1 MRITYSIQVCNESR
15 ELYSL
20 LNFLLKVIDQ
30 EDYIDVV
37 VDSNNKT
44 PKVDMVLNEFKER
57 ITIYEKPFES
67 FYENSNYHTEV
78 AKGDF
83 IFGIDADEM
92 PEHLLIQKIK
102 EIIMESGKELL
113 YVPRM
118 NIHPGMTEK
127 FLKETSFNK
136 NNVGFINWPDY
147 QGRIWKNCDYIKWS
161 DELHTKIT
169 GVSQDKIG
177 ILPRDINFGMWHI
190 KSIEK
195 QKTRWKKDENNEYTI
210 HPPGETLYELLM

>member
-20 LNFLLKVIDQ
+20 LNFLFKVTDK

-57 ITIYEKPFES
+57 ITIYEKPFET

-83 IFGIDADEM
+83 IFFIDADEM
-92 PEHLLIQKIK
+92 PEHFLIQKIK
-102 EIIMESGKELL
+102 EIISESGKEVF
-113 YVPRM
+113 YIPRM
-118 NIHPGMTEK
+118 NIHPGMTQNDQK
-127 FLKETSFNK
+127 QFGFNK
-136 NNVGFINWPDY
+136 NNIGFINWPDY
-147 QGRIWKNCDYIKWS
+147 QGRIYKNCDYIKWS
-161 DELHTKIT
+161 NELHTKLT
-169 GVSQDKIG
+169 GVSQDKIAA
-177 ILPRDINFGMWHI
+177 LPKDVNFGMWHI
-190 KSIEK
+190 KSMEK
-195 QKTRWKKDENNEYTI
+195 QKSRWKNDTGEYIMTA
-210 HPPGETLYELLM
+210 PGESLYDLLM

>member
-20 LNFLLKVIDQ
+20 LNFLIQVIDE
-30 EDYIDVV
+30 EDYIDVI

-44 PKVDMVLNEFKER
+44 SKVDMVLNEFKER

-83 IFGIDADEM
+83 IFFIDADEM

-102 EIIMESGKELL
+102 EIIVESGKELL

-118 NIHPGMTEK
+118 NIHPGMTQNDQ
-127 FLKETSFNK
+127 KEFGFNK

-147 QGRIWKNCDYIKWS
+147 QGRIYKICDYIKWS

-177 ILPRDINFGMWHI
+177 ILPKDISFGMWHI
-190 KSIEK
+190 KSMEK
-195 QKTRWKKDENNEYTI
+195 QKSRWKNNTGEYLMTA
-210 HPPGETLYELLM
+210 PGESLYDLLM